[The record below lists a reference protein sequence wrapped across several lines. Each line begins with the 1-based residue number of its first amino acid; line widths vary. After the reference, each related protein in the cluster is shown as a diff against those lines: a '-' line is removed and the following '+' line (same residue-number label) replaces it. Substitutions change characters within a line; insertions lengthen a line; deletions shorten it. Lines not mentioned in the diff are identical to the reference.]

1 VEEPPSTP
9 RIAGEMSL
17 IEHLRELRTR
27 LFRAVIALA
36 IGTAVGYALFPMVL
50 DLLVDPYCQVLGDG
64 RESCNLVALRP
75 LEPFSVRIRASLVMG
90 LFFGGPVIF
99 YQLWRF
105 VTPGLTKRERRFT
118 LPFVV
123 LSQVMLAAGILFAYL
138 IIPQALTVLLAMG
151 GPRIEAFLS
160 ASEYLSFFLRMC
172 LAFAMVFEL
181 PLVLTALVLV
191 GVLDHDSLK
200 RGRPYAVVAM
210 VTLAALVTP
219 TTDAVT
225 LLAVSAPMLLFYEAS
240 ILFAWFVARR
250 RRRRAA

>member
-1 VEEPPSTP
+1 MEEEPSTP
-9 RIAGEMSL
+9 RLSGEMTL

-27 LFRAVIALA
+27 LFRAVIALS
-36 IGTAVGYALFPMVL
+36 IGTAIGYALFPYVL
-50 DLLVDPYCQVLGDG
+50 DLIIEPYCQVVEDG
-64 RESCNLVALRP
+64 RANCNLIALRP
-75 LEPFSVRIRASLVMG
+75 LEPFSVRIRASMVMG
-90 LFFGGPVIF
+90 LFFAGPVIF

-105 VTPGLTKRERRFT
+105 ITPGLTPRERRFT

-123 LSQVMLAAGILFAYL
+123 LSQLMLAAGILFAYL

-160 ASEYLSFFLRMC
+160 ASEYLSFFLRLC
-172 LAFAMVFEL
+172 LAFAIVFEL

-191 GVLDHDSLK
+191 GVLDHDNLK

-240 ILFAWFVARR
+240 ILFAWVVDRR
-250 RRRRAA
+250 RRRRAT

>member
-1 VEEPPSTP
+1 MEEEPSTP
-9 RIAGEMSL
+9 RLAGEMSL

-27 LFRAVIALA
+27 LFRAAIALT
-36 IGTAVGYALFPMVL
+36 IGTVIGYVVFPYVL
-50 DLLVDPYCQVLGDG
+50 DLLIEPYCRVLGDG
-64 RESCNLVALRP
+64 RENCNLIALRP
-75 LEPFSVRIRASLVMG
+75 LEPFSVRIRASMVMG
-90 LFFGGPVIF
+90 LFLGGPVIF

-105 VTPGLTKRERRFT
+105 ITPGLTARERRFT

-123 LSQVMLAAGILFAYL
+123 LSQVMLGAGIVFAYL

-160 ASEYLSFFLRMC
+160 ATEYLSFFLRLC

-191 GVLDHDSLK
+191 GVLDHSSLK

-240 ILFAWFVARR
+240 ILFAWVVARR
-250 RRRRAA
+250 RRRREA